1 MEVKD
6 DNPGADR
13 ENRGFRHLVRAL
25 SSRNYRLFFTGQ
37 GLSVIGNWITRIA
50 TSWLVYKLTGSTL
63 LLGVIGFAGQI
74 PVFILSPFAGVWVD
88 RWDHHRIL
96 LVTQALSAVE
106 SLALAFLALTG
117 MIQVWHLIAL
127 VAFQGVINAF
137 DMPTRQAFVLE
148 MVEHREDLGNAIAL
162 NSSMV
167 NGARLIGPSVAGI
180 MIASVG
186 EGWCFLLDGIS
197 YVAVIGSL
205 LAMRFAE
212 KPPRE
217 VRDTPVWAELKEGLT
232 YAYEHRVIRATLML
246 LALVSIMGMPYS
258 VLMPVFATKILHGG
272 PPAYGFLMS
281 ASGIGA
287 LGGAAYLASRR
298 SVVGLGKVIPI
309 ASGVFG
315 IGLIAFGLSRALWLS
330 LAILIVTGF
339 GFMVQMASSNTILQ
353 TVVEEEKRGRVMS
366 LYTMA
371 FIGVTPFGSLM
382 AGVLAERIG
391 AAATVVLGGVAC
403 IIAALLFARE
413 LPALRKILRPFYISQ
428 GILPAEPETAP
439 VTAPESGP

>member
-1 MEVKD
+1 MVLL
-6 DNPGADR
+6 PFTGFAADHLDR
-13 ENRGFRHLVRAL
+13 RRLLLATQAAMGLLALGLGLLTVTGLVRL
-25 SSRNYRLFFTGQ
+25 WQ
-37 GLSVIGNWITRIA
+37 
-50 TSWLVYKLTGSTL
+50 VYLL
-63 LLGVIGFAGQI
+63 AVLLGLNNCFETPA
-74 PVFILSPFAGVWVD
+74 
-88 RWDHHRIL
+88 
-96 LVTQALSAVE
+96 
-106 SLALAFLALTG
+106 
-117 MIQVWHLIAL
+117 
-127 VAFQGVINAF
+127 
-137 DMPTRQAFVLE
+137 RQAFVLE

-428 GILPAEPETAP
+428 GLLPAEPETAP

>member
-1 MEVKD
+1 
-6 DNPGADR
+6 
-13 ENRGFRHLVRAL
+13 
-25 SSRNYRLFFTGQ
+25 
-37 GLSVIGNWITRIA
+37 
-50 TSWLVYKLTGSTL
+50 
-63 LLGVIGFAGQI
+63 
-74 PVFILSPFAGVWVD
+74 
-88 RWDHHRIL
+88 
-96 LVTQALSAVE
+96 
-106 SLALAFLALTG
+106 
-117 MIQVWHLIAL
+117 
-127 VAFQGVINAF
+127 
-137 DMPTRQAFVLE
+137 
-148 MVEHREDLGNAIAL
+148 
-162 NSSMV
+162 
-167 NGARLIGPSVAGI
+167 
-180 MIASVG
+180 
-186 EGWCFLLDGIS
+186 
-197 YVAVIGSL
+197 
-205 LAMRFAE
+205 
-212 KPPRE
+212 
-217 VRDTPVWAELKEGLT
+217 
-232 YAYEHRVIRATLML
+232 
-246 LALVSIMGMPYS
+246 
-258 VLMPVFATKILHGG
+258 
-272 PPAYGFLMS
+272 
-281 ASGIGA
+281 
-287 LGGAAYLASRR
+287 
-298 SVVGLGKVIPI
+298 VVGLGKVIPI